1 MKLLMGFNIFLGMI
15 LIGIIG
21 FLCAIPIYLL
31 ALPLIQ
37 EYTHVQ
43 SMPLYAQSEKVF
55 EDSAV
60 IGGGSAK
67 KSHYYWSS
75 DPIDTLR
82 QFYEVRSL
90 TFISSQDDYGEWL
103 IAGIQ
108 QTISPTT
115 KIVTHESFCDDR
127 DYSCRTVALIDAQQA
142 NFFRMAVMALN
153 FRRQSEP
160 SEIANL
166 PPTGTLIVFT
176 YTVIDF

>member
-1 MKLLMGFNIFLGMI
+1 MGFNIFLGTI
-15 LIGIIG
+15 LIGTIV
-21 FLCAIPIYLL
+21 FLCFIVIFIFIGQIRGKLQFEDIEQYIQIY
-31 ALPLIQ
+31 P
-37 EYTHVQ
+37 E
-43 SMPLYAQSEKVF
+43 SEKIF

-67 KSHYYWSS
+67 KSHYYWSN
-75 DPIDTLR
+75 DPIVTLR

-103 IAGIQ
+103 IAGIE

-127 DYSCRTVALIDAQQA
+127 DYSCVTVALIDAKQA
-142 NFFRMAVMALN
+142 NFFRMLVMGLN

-166 PPTGTLIVFT
+166 PPTGTLIIFT